1 MKNASITTT
10 FSVYLNLYSM
20 IANKQYYYPDLKT
33 CVSVV
38 QITLTIFWMEYLNEI
53 ELRSLLINVSAQT
66 EFFLFKGKK
75 F

>member
-53 ELRSLLINVSAQT
+53 ELRQSLNKCERSNRV
-66 EFFLFKGKK
+66 FFF
-75 F
+75 